1 MPSTFLD
8 GTDNTIL
15 VVEAGNPVVW
25 TKPDDVPYH
34 PKKPIPTLGSP
45 SSPVFHAL
53 MASGLVRS
61 LPRRLDQRTLR
72 AAITPAGGE
81 VIDWK
86 KVSGERA
93 RGAGIREDALN
104 RLTKRNGELK
114 EEASALREVLLE
126 LKEELHELRW
136 AVQAEKLLEADPAAS
151 KLQRENQ
158 QMEKALREAREEARK
173 LLLEIQKMK
182 KEIQKRPR
190 K

>member
-1 MPSTFLD
+1 PPQLSLITD

-15 VVEAGNPVVW
+15 VVEAGNPVDW
-25 TKPDDVPYH
+25 TRPDDVPYH
-34 PKKPIPTLGSP
+34 PKKPIPALGSA

-72 AAITPAGGE
+72 AAITPNGGE

-86 KVSGERA
+86 KVSRDGVRG
-93 RGAGIREDALN
+93 GAGIREEALN

-114 EEASALREVLLE
+114 EEAAALREVLLE

-136 AVQAEKLLEADPAAS
+136 AVQAEKLLESDPAA
-151 KLQRENQ
+151 
-158 QMEKALREAREEARK
+158 A
-173 LLLEIQKMK
+173 
-182 KEIQKRPR
+182 
-190 K
+190 